1 MTCTNSQLLSC
12 LDVISLCNAAETRA
26 DVERIWKEMTGLCGI
41 EGLLLNVSEIPS
53 DFNVVNHTTLDFG
66 IPKAWLESYFSKD
79 YVYIDPV
86 VKMAYQSDDV
96 FTWENAFEEF
106 GANVPEFIEE
116 ATQFGLTHGFAIAQ
130 EHHKINGLASLCSVS
145 VKPDISDCQ
154 KQLIHR
160 ILPHLMDVISRP
172 GFLEIP
178 TLTPQQIAVL
188 SYAAKN
194 LSNKEIAACMGF
206 TVSATKFHLTQIY
219 KKLKVNSKPDAV
231 KKATIAGVIKFF
243 D

>member
-1 MTCTNSQLLSC
+1 
-12 LDVISLCNAAETRA
+12 
-26 DVERIWKEMTGLCGI
+26 
-41 EGLLLNVSEIPS
+41 
-53 DFNVVNHTTLDFG
+53 
-66 IPKAWLESYFSKD
+66 
-79 YVYIDPV
+79 
-86 VKMAYQSDDV
+86 
-96 FTWENAFEEF
+96 
-106 GANVPEFIEE
+106 
-116 ATQFGLTHGFAIAQ
+116 
-130 EHHKINGLASLCSVS
+130 
-145 VKPDISDCQ
+145 
-154 KQLIHR
+154 
-160 ILPHLMDVISRP
+160 MDVISRP